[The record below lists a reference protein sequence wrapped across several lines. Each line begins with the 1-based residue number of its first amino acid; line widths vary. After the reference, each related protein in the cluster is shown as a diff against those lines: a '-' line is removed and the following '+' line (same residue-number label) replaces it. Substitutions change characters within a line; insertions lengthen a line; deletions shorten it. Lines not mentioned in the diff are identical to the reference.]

1 MGDDSTNCMSAASTA
16 ARGTCPT
23 MHAAPGSTAPTTAS
37 ARGRRCTTCSRP
49 PPASPK
55 GAGDGRLRG
64 PPPRPRRRVRVGAR
78 RGTSRV
84 GLTLAA
90 ILVVFLLALFY
101 LTQTLGVAA
110 LNYDID
116 TLIAERSALEQQLQS
131 VEGDIARWGAEPAI
145 VKGAQQAGLDR
156 R

>member
-1 MGDDSTNCMSAASTA
+1 MAVYEG
-16 ARGTCPT
+16 ARRI
-23 MHAAPGSTAPTTAS
+23 
-37 ARGRRCTTCSRP
+37 ARP
-49 PPASPK
+49 
-55 GAGDGRLRG
+55 LV
-64 PPPRPRRRVRVGAR
+64 PPRRQRTVRVRAH

-116 TLIAERSALEQQLQS
+116 TLIAERSAIEQQLQS

-156 R
+156 LGDGVRIPAR

>member
-1 MGDDSTNCMSAASTA
+1 MAVYEGARRSA
-16 ARGTCPT
+16 
-23 MHAAPGSTAPTTAS
+23 
-37 ARGRRCTTCSRP
+37 
-49 PPASPK
+49 
-55 GAGDGRLRG
+55 G
-64 PPPRPRRRVRVGAR
+64 PLVLPRRQRTVRVRAR

-101 LTQTLGVAA
+101 LAQTLGVAT

-116 TLIAERSALEQQLQS
+116 TLIAERSAIEQQLQS

-145 VKGAQQAGLDR
+145 VKGAQQTGLDR
-156 R
+156 LGDGVRIPAR